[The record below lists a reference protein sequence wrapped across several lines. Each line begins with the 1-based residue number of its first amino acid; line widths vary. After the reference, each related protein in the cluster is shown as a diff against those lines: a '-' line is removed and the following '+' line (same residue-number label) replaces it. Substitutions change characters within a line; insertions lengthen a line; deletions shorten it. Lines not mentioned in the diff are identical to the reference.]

1 VVTEPVRA
9 SGAIPFADVDDEAST
24 FGFGAPPTPE
34 RAPRAYAVEVAP
46 EATSAVEDDLRASLE
61 RAEREGKA
69 VKDELATVKSE
80 LAVVRRSR
88 EELKTALTRA
98 ESERELAQ
106 ASATQSASVE
116 VHEIRQALESRA
128 KIAEEAR
135 MNAEKLLEE
144 ARNATRDALET
155 RAALELECERL
166 RKEKIEVQGNEN
178 AVVALREERDVAMRA
193 NESASARLRTVERM
207 LEESREEQ
215 FASAEELSTLRRAI
229 HELREERGMHRDENV
244 ITSSR
249 EDDNSESRRGQFF
262 TEAEIAVQEEEKY
275 IMLAELQDERR
286 RRQEIQAEL
295 EELVQTQDAMN
306 ERAESASRVA
316 AVAEG
321 EADDYREK
329 MSKVQKATRAA
340 EHKLEE
346 VARRAEQAERVI
358 IAIKAEIQDTTSGND
373 DGLPARV
380 RKFIERSNRKTAAS
394 LSEALEELQLLH
406 SKAKDMNNDKTVHEA
421 NADERVTKLVEV
433 RDRLVEEMNAQTLEL
448 ERLDEEI
455 IQRVAAHD
463 ATRAE
468 ISTFEEKL
476 ASAQAQNARLIEII
490 EEQGQWVASENTK
503 PHVTASAP
511 VTPVKSMS
519 RHVDRQ
525 RRERGDLLAAGAL
538 GYKPMLAS
546 IEARLLEIQ
555 NM

>member
-1 VVTEPVRA
+1 MVTEPVRA

-46 EATSAVEDDLRASLE
+46 EATSAVEDDLRAGLE

-88 EELKTALTRA
+88 EELKTALARA
-98 ESERELAQ
+98 ECERELAQ

-116 VHEIRQALESRA
+116 VHEIRQTLESRA

-155 RAALELECERL
+155 RAVLELECERL

-178 AVVALREERDVAMRA
+178 AVVALREERDAAMRA
-193 NESASARLRTVERM
+193 KESASARLRTVERM

-229 HELREERGMHRDENV
+229 HELREERGMYRDENA
-244 ITSSR
+244 IASSR

-262 TEAEIAVQEEEKY
+262 TEAEIAAQEEEKY

-358 IAIKAEIQDTTSGND
+358 NAIKAEIQDTTSGND
-373 DGLPARV
+373 DELPARV

>member
-1 VVTEPVRA
+1 VMSESVRA

-34 RAPRAYAVEVAP
+34 RASRAYAVEVAP
-46 EATSAVEDDLRASLE
+46 EAPSAVENDLRAGLE

-88 EELKTALTRA
+88 EELKTALARA

-135 MNAEKLLEE
+135 MNAENLLEE

-166 RKEKIEVQGNEN
+166 RKEKIEV
-178 AVVALREERDVAMRA
+178 VALREERDAAMRA
-193 NESASARLRTVERM
+193 KESASAHLRTVERM

-229 HELREERGMHRDENV
+229 HELREERGMHRDENA
-244 ITSSR
+244 IASSR

-262 TEAEIAVQEEEKY
+262 TEAEIAAQEEEKY

-295 EELVQTQDAMN
+295 EELMQTQDAMN

-358 IAIKAEIQDTTSGND
+358 NAIKAEIQDTTSGND
-373 DGLPARV
+373 DELPARV

>member
-1 VVTEPVRA
+1 MVTEPVRA

-46 EATSAVEDDLRASLE
+46 EATSAVEDDLRAGLE

-88 EELKTALTRA
+88 EELKTALARA

-116 VHEIRQALESRA
+116 VHEIRQTLESRA

-155 RAALELECERL
+155 RAVLELECERL

-178 AVVALREERDVAMRA
+178 AVVALREERDAAMRA
-193 NESASARLRTVERM
+193 KESASARLRTVERM

-229 HELREERGMHRDENV
+229 HELREERGMYRDENA
-244 ITSSR
+244 IASSR

-262 TEAEIAVQEEEKY
+262 TEAEIAAQEEEKY

-358 IAIKAEIQDTTSGND
+358 NAIKAEIQDTTSGND
-373 DGLPARV
+373 DELPARV